1 MAMNKDSN
9 VYTIGFAFV
18 LVCVVGT
25 ILAILSIGLKPMQE
39 RNAEVKKKIDILSAM
54 MTSDE
59 MTNIDRKNAEEEF
72 DKFVNIDAALVLD
85 MNGSIK
91 AGSDAFNVDIRKER
105 RDKAIS
111 ETDKNYP
118 LFEAKKDGEKVYIIP
133 VVGSGLW
140 GPIWGNICVGE
151 DMRTIR
157 GASFGHKGETPGLG
171 AEISQSFFVN
181 RWLGEEISDK
191 DGMPTKFEVVKNS
204 SGADPKMVDGIT
216 GGTITSVGVQEMV
229 NRCLKPYIAY
239 FNNLKKD

>member
-1 MAMNKDSN
+1 MAINKDSN

-39 RNAEVKKKIDILSAM
+39 RNSEVKKKIDILSAM

-59 MTNIDRKNAEEEF
+59 MTNIDRRNAEEEF

-191 DGMPTKFEVVKNS
+191 DGMQLSLRLLKTVQVQIQRWLTELLEVQLL
-204 SGADPKMVDGIT
+204 P
-216 GGTITSVGVQEMV
+216 
-229 NRCLKPYIAY
+229 
-239 FNNLKKD
+239 